1 LKIINSRL
9 AATPPT
15 RQHKSRVSIMIAD
28 KEAIFRYGLMKL
40 FGLED
45 DLRVVAQAENGQQV
59 LALGKTFQPNMIMVQ
74 AEILSE
80 GGGKLLTR
88 IRQSLPQSKFIV
100 VGTSFSEDESVRYV
114 NGGASGVILKAADP
128 ALFVKCVRRV
138 MDGEMWLP
146 KRHVAKMA
154 KALGEI
160 DLSARRPA
168 DTLTP
173 REKLIVSYLMVGCRN
188 REIADT
194 LSISEQTVK
203 NHLRAIYDKVGVSDR
218 LELVLY
224 AIDRHLELPQIDDSL
239 GNHPKSAVG

>member
-1 LKIINSRL
+1 MTR
-9 AATPPT
+9 T
-15 RQHKSRVSIMIAD
+15 RQPKNRVNILIAD
-28 KEAIFRYGLMKL
+28 REAVFRFGLMKL

-45 DLRVVAQAENGQQV
+45 NLRVVAQAENGEQLLSLAKAFHPDMV
-59 LALGKTFQPNMIMVQ
+59 LVQ
-74 AEILSE
+74 AEILRE
-80 GGGKLLTR
+80 GAGNLLSQTG
-88 IRQSLPQSKFIV
+88 QVSPQSKFV
-100 VGTSFSEDESVRYV
+100 VVVASPSEDESVHYV
-114 NGGASGVILKAADP
+114 SRGASGVILKSVEP

-154 KALGEI
+154 KTLGESN
-160 DLSARRPA
+160 LSARRPA

-188 REIADT
+188 REIAHA

-224 AIDRHLELPQIDDSL
+224 AIDRRLDLPQIDDYVGKRSISAAQPVSL
-239 GNHPKSAVG
+239 

>member
-1 LKIINSRL
+1 M
-9 AATPPT
+9 PPT
-15 RQHKSRVSIMIAD
+15 RQPKNRVNILIAD
-28 KEAIFRYGLMKL
+28 TEAVFRFGLMKL

-45 DLRVVAQAENGQQV
+45 DLRVVAQAENGGQLLS
-59 LALGKTFQPNMIMVQ
+59 LAKTFHPNMILVQ
-74 AEILSE
+74 AEILRA
-80 GGGKLLTR
+80 GADNLLSR
-88 IRQSLPQSKFIV
+88 VGQISPQSKFV
-100 VGTSFSEDESVRYV
+100 VVVTSSSEDESVHYV
-114 NGGASGVILKAADP
+114 KGGASGVILKSAEP

-138 MDGEMWLP
+138 MDGELWLP
-146 KRHVAKMA
+146 KRHVARMGKT
-154 KALGEI
+154 LEED

-188 REIADT
+188 REIAHA

-224 AIDRHLELPQIDDSL
+224 AIDRRLDLPPLAASV
-239 GNHPKSAVG
+239 GKRPKSTAA